1 MAKIEN
7 GKLTLKIA
15 TYNLAGGNFDKDFS
29 NIAKDIIDCGADI
42 VGLQEVDMFADRS
55 GNIDQLDM
63 LAKKAGFEYKLFV
76 KAINIR
82 GGEYGTSIISKYPIV
97 ESKILPLKS
106 FEGGPRKIE
115 DRSIGITVIDVLGE
129 KINFIN
135 THLSFEFDDA
145 IIYHFDQVAE
155 ILKDY
160 DSYIIT
166 ADYNTNNFSLFDK
179 FHDSKIVNGS
189 EKEIISFPWS
199 ETTGIGIDNIVMTSE
214 WSWKDADLGPMNHSD
229 HRMLYATLEKEI
241 CAK

>member
-15 TYNLAGGNFDKDFS
+15 SYNIAGGNYDKELS
-29 NIAKDIIDCGADI
+29 AIAQDIIDCGADI
-42 VGLQEVDMFADRS
+42 VGIQEVDMFADRS
-55 GNIDQLDM
+55 GNIDMLDII
-63 LAKKAGFEYKLFV
+63 AKKAGFEYKLFV
-76 KAINIR
+76 HAINIK

-97 ESKILPLKS
+97 ESEIIPLKS

-115 DRSIGITVIDVLGE
+115 DRSVGRTVIDVLGQ
-129 KINFIN
+129 KVNFLN
-135 THLSFEFDDA
+135 THLSYEFSDA

-155 ILKDY
+155 ILEKY

-166 ADYNTNNFSLFDK
+166 ADYNTNNFSLFEK

-189 EKEIISFPWS
+189 EKEIFSFPWS
-199 ETTGIGIDNIVMTSE
+199 ETTGSGIDNIVMSSD

-241 CAK
+241 

>member
-15 TYNLAGGNFDKDFS
+15 SYNIAGGSYDKELS
-29 NIAKDIIDCGADI
+29 AIAEDIVNCGADI

-55 GNIDQLDM
+55 GNIDQLDII
-63 LAKKAGFEYKLFV
+63 AKKAGFEYKLFV
-76 KAINIR
+76 KAINIK

-115 DRSIGITVIDVLGE
+115 DRSVGATVIDVLGE
-129 KINFIN
+129 KINFLN

-155 ILKDY
+155 ILEKY

-189 EKEIISFPWS
+189 EKEIFSFPWS
-199 ETTGIGIDNIVMTSE
+199 ETTGSGIDNIVMSKE
-214 WSWKDADLGPMNHSD
+214 WSWKDADLGPRNHSD

-241 CAK
+241 